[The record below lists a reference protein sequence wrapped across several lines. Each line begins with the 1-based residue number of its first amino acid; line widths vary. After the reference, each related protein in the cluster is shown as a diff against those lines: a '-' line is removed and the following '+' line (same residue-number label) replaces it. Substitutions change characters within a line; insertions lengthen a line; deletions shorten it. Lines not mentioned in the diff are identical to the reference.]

1 MSDEQKI
8 ITIESLAYGGNGVGR
23 YEGKAVFVPM
33 TAPGD
38 IVKFNAAKEKKN
50 YVEGD
55 LVEIIDPSPIRRE
68 PPCPVFGQCGGCS
81 WQFLPYEKQSKAK
94 DDIFKE
100 SLWRLGTVEK
110 EKIDDIIPAPS
121 EWNYRNRAQ
130 FKARFVEGKL
140 HLGFYRRKSHFVID
154 LESCPIMS
162 PLINTMMARLKTAL
176 TSSPFRDRTPQIDI
190 SVNDSDT
197 KAVVII
203 HLTHSPTKKDKAF
216 AKGELTDIPELEG
229 LFFQSGRERTLT
241 NIFLQKKGL
250 LSYKLSVKECDIELF
265 FSPGGFTQV
274 NYRQNRNLVALAV
287 EFASKQGVKKA
298 LDLYC
303 GIGNFSLPLSRICD
317 EVVAVE
323 EYSRAI
329 EDGKNNALKAGIN
342 NCTFIAGDAMKVIGR
357 LNLRDFD
364 LVLVDPPREG
374 AATVVKNIV
383 KEGVPLVIYV
393 SCNPTTLARDLRLMT
408 RNGYEIISSQ
418 ALDLFP
424 QTWHIESIT
433 VARRIN

>member
-1 MSDEQKI
+1 MSDAEKT

-38 IVKFNAAKEKKN
+38 IVKFNTVREKKN
-50 YVEGD
+50 YVEGE
-55 LVEIIDPSPIRRE
+55 LVEIVHPSPLRRE

-81 WQFLPYEKQSKAK
+81 WQYLSYEEQSKAK
-94 DDIFKE
+94 DEIFRE

-110 EKIDDIIPAPS
+110 EKIAHIIAAPS

-162 PLINTMMARLKTAL
+162 PLINKMMARLKTILA
-176 TSSPFRDRTPQIDI
+176 SAPFRDRMPQIDI

-203 HLTHSPTKKDKAF
+203 HLTESPTKKDKAF
-216 AKGELTDIPELEG
+216 AKSELSKIKELEG
-229 LFFQSGRERTLT
+229 LFFQSERKGTLT
-241 NIFLQKKGL
+241 NIFLQNEGI
-250 LSYKLSVKECDIELF
+250 LSYSLSVKDNNFELF

-274 NYRQNRNLVALAV
+274 NYLQNRILVSLAV
-287 EFASKQGVKKA
+287 EFASEYGVKKA

-317 EVVAVE
+317 EVAAVE
-323 EYSRAI
+323 DYSKAI
-329 EDGKNNALKAGIN
+329 EDGRNSALKAGIK
-342 NCTFIAGDAMKVIGR
+342 NCTFIAGNAIKVIQK
-357 LNLRDFD
+357 LNMRDFD
-364 LVLVDPPREG
+364 LALLDPPREG

-383 KEGVPLVIYV
+383 KEEVPLVIYV

-408 RNGYEIISSQ
+408 RNGYEIIRSQ